1 MTEHDQLFPDD
12 VRAEGQK
19 YLVDNGIPHEIQ
31 VFPGVP
37 HGPSPR
43 LLSTFTG
50 QANLRKGFAV
60 VGEYDDPKIMEAQR
74 AAFEQMLS
82 WLKSH

>member
-1 MTEHDQLFPDD
+1 ME
-12 VRAEGQK
+12 
-19 YLVDNGIPHEIQ
+19 HEIQ

-37 HGPSPR
+37 HGQSSQSGP
-43 LLSTFTG
+43 LQIKLT
-50 QANLRKGFAV
+50 KIGFAV
-60 VGEYDDPKIMEAQR
+60 VGEYDDAKIMEAQR

>member
-1 MTEHDQLFPDD
+1 M
-12 VRAEGQK
+12 V
-19 YLVDNGIPHEIQ
+19 
-31 VFPGVP
+31 
-37 HGPSPR
+37 R
-43 LLSTFTG
+43 LLVSTFTC
-50 QANLRKGFAV
+50 QANFRKGFAV